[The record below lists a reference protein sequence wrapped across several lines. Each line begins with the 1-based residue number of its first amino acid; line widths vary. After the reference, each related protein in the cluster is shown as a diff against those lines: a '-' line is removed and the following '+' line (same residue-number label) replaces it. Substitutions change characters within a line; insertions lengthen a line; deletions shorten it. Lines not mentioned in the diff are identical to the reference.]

1 MVAETDAEGNAKQY
15 QYDNVNRLI
24 AVVDELDGKTTYTYD
39 ALDNIAKVT
48 DVLRQVTSY
57 TYDKNGNQSPGNT
70 SNTFVYDTSDIRVVV
85 NSNGDVIT
93 VILNRVCSAT
103 TKT

>member
-24 AVVDELDGKTTYTYD
+24 AVVDELDGKTTYTY
-39 ALDNIAKVT
+39 

-93 VILNRVCSAT
+93 VILNRR
-103 TKT
+103 

>member
-1 MVAETDAEGNAKQY
+1 M
-15 QYDNVNRLI
+15 
-24 AVVDELDGKTTYTYD
+24 
-39 ALDNIAKVT
+39 T

-93 VILNRVCSAT
+93 VILNRR
-103 TKT
+103 

>member
-70 SNTFVYDTSDIRVVV
+70 SNTFVYDTSDIMTRPPA
-85 NSNGDVIT
+85 
-93 VILNRVCSAT
+93 C
-103 TKT
+103 